1 MEYFGFGVMSLVVP
15 VVFVLC
21 YLGFY
26 QLRRFAAVVDGT
38 SPPTDN
44 RRVKASVIFVLATA
58 LGCFAQPQ
66 FERGKACR
74 ADSRPLLACMVLAQ
88 SEDAS

>member
-15 VVFVLC
+15 LVFVLS

-58 LGCFAQPQ
+58 LGCLTQPH
-66 FERGKACR
+66 FERGKACKG
-74 ADSRPLLACMVLAQ
+74 DPRPLLECMVLAKSQ
-88 SEDAS
+88 DAS